1 MLPVEKM
8 GEVRFLCCCQAPIE
22 IDYRDKVKN
31 TKELI
36 ISGYKITFSI
46 AENTDKLELEDL
58 IEEYL
63 YRKIIKI

>member
-1 MLPVEKM
+1 METN
-8 GEVRFLCCCQAPIE
+8 
-22 IDYRDKVKN
+22 RDKVKN

>member
-1 MLPVEKM
+1 METN
-8 GEVRFLCCCQAPIE
+8 Q
-22 IDYRDKVKN
+22 DKVKN

>member
-1 MLPVEKM
+1 METN
-8 GEVRFLCCCQAPIE
+8 Q
-22 IDYRDKVKN
+22 DKVKN

-46 AENTDKLELEDL
+46 AENKDKLELEDL

>member
-1 MLPVEKM
+1 METN
-8 GEVRFLCCCQAPIE
+8 Q
-22 IDYRDKVKN
+22 DKVKN

-46 AENTDKLELEDL
+46 VENTEKLELEDL